1 MTPWNISGI
10 RHTKGLVCKHRPV
23 DWFVFIH
30 HIDIDGI
37 KIRSDIEG
45 GASNR
50 SYNYRV
56 SVLILLQLHVHA
68 YIISGRYDQG
78 SSGDGYAWSLFCG
91 TKNACVNH
99 NSACSFRLVQPQLRY
114 SGSRWT
120 DKRVGHGEHWCACC
134 QSSRVSPYRQFRRID
149 SDLDIVQYYQRA

>member
-1 MTPWNISGI
+1 MHILI
-10 RHTKGLVCKHRPV
+10 DR
-23 DWFVFIH
+23 FVFTYH
-30 HIDIDGI
+30 LDIDGI

-56 SVLILLQLHVHA
+56 SVAVLLQLYFHA

-78 SSGDGYAWSLFCG
+78 SSGDGYAWPMFCG

-99 NSACSFRLVQPQLRY
+99 NPACSFRLVQPQLRY
-114 SGSRWT
+114 SGS
-120 DKRVGHGEHWCACC
+120 
-134 QSSRVSPYRQFRRID
+134 
-149 SDLDIVQYYQRA
+149 